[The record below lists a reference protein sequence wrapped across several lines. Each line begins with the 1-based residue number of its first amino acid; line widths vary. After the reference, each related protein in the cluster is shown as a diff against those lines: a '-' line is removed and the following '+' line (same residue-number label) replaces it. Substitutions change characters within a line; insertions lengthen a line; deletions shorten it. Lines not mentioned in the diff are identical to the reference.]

1 MAAQERPG
9 MLLGCP
15 SRALGLLW
23 EASEVPGEAWKRSL
37 ASFGGVGR
45 PTKSYIYKL
54 RINRR
59 AAVMLYWGEYII
71 DYIIDIID
79 YTL

>member
-1 MAAQERPG
+1 

-54 RINRR
+54 PINRR
-59 AAVMLYWGEYII
+59 AAVML
-71 DYIIDIID
+71 
-79 YTL
+79 